1 MPRRRSDKR
10 RILIVGDTL
19 GGLSRSVSD
28 ALYRYHRSVLADHC
42 DAETIDFFE
51 EVLPATAV
59 LARIA
64 YGHDEAFLPALTG
77 TLERARQV
85 CVFGNVMQE
94 LESSGL
100 ERAVALL
107 GRVRPHAVIATSSL
121 AAAVCAEVSPAGVP
135 VFHVLTDMSPR
146 LTWLHPDVRLF
157 FVPTKEVRE
166 ELVVRGVAWD
176 RIMVTGIPVSER
188 TTKAHAATGCRAE
201 LGLSDRF
208 TVTMSAAAGEV
219 DAAAIALGLS
229 AAGIQVVVVS
239 ADERAARRLEGVGS
253 PGPLR
258 LVGDTASRALSIKAA
273 DVVCARMGSAS
284 HAEALALGVP
294 LVIYNP
300 IAGQERF
307 NADQLVNAGVALVA
321 RDDEDAIDKVRY
333 LSSHPERLAQ
343 MRGNVSEMGRHNA
356 CQQVCERV
364 RAMIA
369 EEG

>member
-28 ALYRYHRSVLADHC
+28 ALYRYHRSVFADRC
-42 DAETIDFFE
+42 DVEAIDFFE
-51 EVLPATAV
+51 EVLPSSAV

-77 TLERARQV
+77 TLERAREI

-94 LESSGL
+94 LESGGL
-100 ERAVALL
+100 DRAVAMFA
-107 GRVRPHAVIATSSL
+107 RVRPHAVIATSSL
-121 AAAVCAEVSPAGVP
+121 AAAVCAEVVPSDVP
-135 VFHVLTDMSPR
+135 VFHVITDLTTR

-157 FVPTKEVRE
+157 FVATREMRE
-166 ELVVRGVAWD
+166 ELVVRGVSWE
-176 RIMVTGIPVSER
+176 RVVVTGIPVSER
-188 TTKAHAATGCRAE
+188 TTKAHGTTDSRAE
-201 LGLSDRF
+201 LGLGDRF

-219 DAAAIALGLS
+219 DAVGIALGLS
-229 AAGIQVVVVS
+229 AAGTQVVVVS
-239 ADERAARRLEGVGS
+239 ADERAARRLEGTGAS
-253 PGPLR
+253 GPLR
-258 LVGDTASRALSIKAA
+258 LVADSAARALSIKAA

-307 NADQLVNAGVALVA
+307 NADQLINAGVALVA

-343 MRGNVSEMGRHNA
+343 MRDSASGMGRHNA